1 MVKRPASK
9 MTGGAAAPSVNAML
23 QADIEQLMKKYE
35 DVMMPVDLAGKLA
48 QAAQLTYETLVM
60 R

>member
-9 MTGGAAAPSVNAML
+9 MAGVAAAPSVSAML